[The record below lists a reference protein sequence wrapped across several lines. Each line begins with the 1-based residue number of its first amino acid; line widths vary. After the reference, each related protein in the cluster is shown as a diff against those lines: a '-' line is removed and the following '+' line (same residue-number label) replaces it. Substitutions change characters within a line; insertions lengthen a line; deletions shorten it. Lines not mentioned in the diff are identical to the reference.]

1 MVRRCVTRSGAGR
14 FSAYPCEQSVFKQR
28 TVAVAFT
35 RHSRVSGAQCVLVL
49 HEDNSLVLLITNRIQ
64 LHVYLFNLLLLLS
77 KFIQIFRRCVTMM
90 WLPSLLT
97 MALECAKPDLLETM
111 RRGQYSH
118 PLWAGLAI
126 RWEEYYVMVYCWT
139 YHLCNYRVHMRYI
152 PLDKTLLFDA
162 YRLSGLHISA

>member
-28 TVAVAFT
+28 TVTVT
-35 RHSRVSGAQCVLVL
+35 HHSRVSGAQCVLVV
-49 HEDNSLVLLITNRIQ
+49 HDNSLVLLTTNRIQ
-64 LHVYLFNLLLLLS
+64 LHVSLFNLLLLLF
-77 KFIQIFRRCVTMM
+77 KFLQIFRRCATTM
-90 WLPSLLT
+90 WLPWLLT
-97 MALECAKPDLLETM
+97 TALECAKPVLLETM

-126 RWEEYYVMVYCWT
+126 RWEEYYVMVCCWT
-139 YHLCNYRVHMRYI
+139 SHWADYRVHMRYI
-152 PLDKTLLFDA
+152 PLDKTLLFDT